1 MEFIMKKAHIILFFL
16 VLSVAWSQK
25 EIPGLG
31 STLETT
37 GDERLNGEKVQP
49 IDAKIVQQVRMMKAN
64 KEKAFIKKQILNGQK
79 VDKKTFKVE
88 NGESKFLPIKEVIEL
103 IKTGNSKEKISI
115 TKMEQDSKKSDLSSS
130 YEVYVHRERKLNAV
144 SK

>member
-1 MEFIMKKAHIILFFL
+1 MKKAHIILFFL

-64 KEKAFIKKQILNGQK
+64 KEKAFIKKQILNGQP
-79 VDKKTFKVE
+79 VQSKTFKIA
-88 NGESKFLPIKEVIEL
+88 NSESKYLQVKEL
-103 IKTGNSKEKISI
+103 IKSIKQDVKPSEISKLEFAPESNNSLNSNIYKNKNEEK
-115 TKMEQDSKKSDLSSS
+115 
-130 YEVYVHRERKLNAV
+130 
-144 SK
+144 

>member
-1 MEFIMKKAHIILFFL
+1 MKKIHIILSL
-16 VLSVAWSQK
+16 LALSVIWAQK
-25 EIPGLG
+25 EVPGSG
-31 STLETT
+31 SSSETT

-88 NGESKFLPIKEVIEL
+88 NGESKFLAIKEVIEL

-130 YEVYVHRERKLNAV
+130 YELYLHRESKLNAV

>member
-1 MEFIMKKAHIILFFL
+1 MKKAHIILFFL

-64 KEKAFIKKQILNGQK
+64 KEKSFMKKQILSGQMLE
-79 VDKKTFKVE
+79 DKTFKIPIS
-88 NGESKFLPIKEVIEL
+88 ESKYLQVKEL
-103 IKTGNSKEKISI
+103 IESIKQDVKPSEISNLEFAPESNNSLNSNIYKNKNEEK
-115 TKMEQDSKKSDLSSS
+115 
-130 YEVYVHRERKLNAV
+130 
-144 SK
+144 

>member
-1 MEFIMKKAHIILFFL
+1 MKKAHIILFFL

-64 KEKAFIKKQILNGQK
+64 KEKAFIKKQILNGQP
-79 VDKKTFKVE
+79 VQSKTFKIE
-88 NGESKFLPIKEVIEL
+88 NSESKYLAVKNLIESIKSNRIQKVDIDKMFYNSEKK
-103 IKTGNSKEKISI
+103 KTAESVRHIPEPQRVKGK
-115 TKMEQDSKKSDLSSS
+115 
-130 YEVYVHRERKLNAV
+130 
-144 SK
+144 

>member
-1 MEFIMKKAHIILFFL
+1 MKKAHIILFFL
-16 VLSVAWSQK
+16 VLSAAWSQK

-37 GDERLNGEKVQP
+37 GDERLNGEKVKP

-88 NGESKFLPIKEVIEL
+88 NGESKFLAIKEVIEL
-103 IKTGNSKEKISI
+103 IKTGNSKKKISI

-130 YEVYVHRERKLNAV
+130 YELYLHRESKLNAV

>member
-16 VLSVAWSQK
+16 FLSVAWSQK

-64 KEKAFIKKQILNGQK
+64 KEKAFIKKQILNGQPAQS
-79 VDKKTFKVE
+79 KTFKIA
-88 NGESKFLPIKEVIEL
+88 NSESKYLAVKNLIESIKSNRIQKVEID
-103 IKTGNSKEKISI
+103 KTFYNSEKNKTAEDVRHIAEPQRV
-115 TKMEQDSKKSDLSSS
+115 K
-130 YEVYVHRERKLNAV
+130 RK
-144 SK
+144 

>member
-1 MEFIMKKAHIILFFL
+1 MKKTHIILFFL

-31 STLETT
+31 STLKTT

-64 KEKAFIKKQILNGQK
+64 KEKAFMKKQILSGQMLE
-79 VDKKTFKVE
+79 DKTFKIPIS
-88 NGESKFLPIKEVIEL
+88 ESKYLQVKEL
-103 IKTGNSKEKISI
+103 IKSIKQDVKSIEISNSKFAPKSNNSSNRNIYKNRNEEK
-115 TKMEQDSKKSDLSSS
+115 
-130 YEVYVHRERKLNAV
+130 
-144 SK
+144 

>member
-1 MEFIMKKAHIILFFL
+1 MKKAHIILFFL
-16 VLSVAWSQK
+16 VLSVVWSQK

-64 KEKAFIKKQILNGQK
+64 KEKAFIKKQILNGQP
-79 VDKKTFKVE
+79 VQSKTFKIA
-88 NGESKFLPIKEVIEL
+88 NSESKYLAVKNLIESMKSNR
-103 IKTGNSKEKISI
+103 IQKIEIDKTLYNSEKNKTAESVRHIPEPQRV
-115 TKMEQDSKKSDLSSS
+115 KGK
-130 YEVYVHRERKLNAV
+130 
-144 SK
+144 

>member
-1 MEFIMKKAHIILFFL
+1 MKKAHIILFFL

-88 NGESKFLPIKEVIEL
+88 NGESKFLAIKEVIEL
-103 IKTGNSKEKISI
+103 IKTGNSKKKISI

-130 YEVYVHRERKLNAV
+130 YELYLHRESKLNAV

>member
-16 VLSVAWSQK
+16 VLSVAWPQK

-64 KEKAFIKKQILNGQK
+64 KEKAFMKKQILNGQK
-79 VDKKTFKVE
+79 VDKKTFKVAKE
-88 NGESKFLPIKEVIEL
+88 ESKFLAVKQIIET
-103 IKTGNSKEKISI
+103 I
-115 TKMEQDSKKSDLSSS
+115 KSDKSELMIEGGIDINISGLKNEAKESDLHFKNNS
-130 YEVYVHRERKLNAV
+130 GK
-144 SK
+144 

>member
-64 KEKAFIKKQILNGQK
+64 KEKAFIKKQILNGQP
-79 VDKKTFKVE
+79 VQSKTFKIA
-88 NGESKFLPIKEVIEL
+88 NSESKYLQVKEL
-103 IKTGNSKEKISI
+103 IKSIKQDVKPSEISKLEFAPESNNSLNSNIYKNKNEEK
-115 TKMEQDSKKSDLSSS
+115 
-130 YEVYVHRERKLNAV
+130 
-144 SK
+144 

>member
-1 MEFIMKKAHIILFFL
+1 MKKAHIILFFL
-16 VLSVAWSQK
+16 VLSAAWSQK

-88 NGESKFLPIKEVIEL
+88 NGESKFLAIKEVIEL
-103 IKTGNSKEKISI
+103 IKTGNSKKKISI

>member
-16 VLSVAWSQK
+16 VLSVVWSQK

-64 KEKAFIKKQILNGQK
+64 KEKAFIKKQILNGQP
-79 VDKKTFKVE
+79 VQSKTFKIA
-88 NGESKFLPIKEVIEL
+88 NSESKYLAVKNLIESIKSNRIQE
-103 IKTGNSKEKISI
+103 IKIDKTFYNSDKNKTAEDVRHI
-115 TKMEQDSKKSDLSSS
+115 TEPQRVK
-130 YEVYVHRERKLNAV
+130 RK
-144 SK
+144 

>member
-1 MEFIMKKAHIILFFL
+1 MKKSYIISFFL

-25 EIPGLG
+25 EIPGLD

-88 NGESKFLPIKEVIEL
+88 NGESKFLAIKEVIEL
-103 IKTGNSKEKISI
+103 IKTGNSKKKISI

-130 YEVYVHRERKLNAV
+130 YELYLHRESKLNAV

>member
-1 MEFIMKKAHIILFFL
+1 MELKMKKSHIISFFL

-49 IDAKIVQQVRMMKAN
+49 VDAKIVQQVRMMKAN
-64 KEKAFIKKQILNGQK
+64 KEKAFIKKQILNGQP
-79 VDKKTFKVE
+79 VQSKTFKIA
-88 NGESKFLPIKEVIEL
+88 NSESKYLQVKEL
-103 IKTGNSKEKISI
+103 IKSIKQDVKPIETSKLKLAPQSDNSLNSNIYKNRHDEK
-115 TKMEQDSKKSDLSSS
+115 
-130 YEVYVHRERKLNAV
+130 
-144 SK
+144 

>member
-64 KEKAFIKKQILNGQK
+64 KEKAFIKKQILNGQP
-79 VDKKTFKVE
+79 VQSKTFKIA
-88 NGESKFLPIKEVIEL
+88 NSESKYLQVKEL
-103 IKTGNSKEKISI
+103 IKSIKQDVKPIETSKLKLAPQSDNSLNSNIYKNRHDEK
-115 TKMEQDSKKSDLSSS
+115 
-130 YEVYVHRERKLNAV
+130 
-144 SK
+144 